1 LIEFDIEGFF
11 DNIDHKILM
20 GLLEKKIDD
29 IKFLNVIRR
38 MLKAGYME
46 DWKYNET
53 YSGTPQGGILS
64 PILANIYLHE
74 LDCFV
79 ESLITSFKR
88 GKARKETTEYRL
100 LQNQT
105 KRLTKKIDQEK
116 DATQRLILLNEKKA
130 LQRHKMEIPSVDQH
144 DPDFRRLS
152 YCRYADDFVLGA
164 TCPKSEAEA
173 IYRKIEVFL
182 N

>member
-1 LIEFDIEGFF
+1 LCPW
-11 DNIDHKILM
+11 NA
-20 GLLEKKIDD
+20 
-29 IKFLNVIRR
+29 RR
-38 MLKAGYME
+38 ELYQKVSNFVG
-46 DWKYNET
+46 
-53 YSGTPQGGILS
+53 SVSS
-64 PILANIYLHE
+64 PVLANIYLHE

-79 ESLITSFKR
+79 ESLITSFER
-88 GKARKETTEYRL
+88 GKVRKETTEYRL